1 MESSN
6 SRNWTGR
13 VARLV
18 KELDPRTVRFRD
30 PGVGFRRPAL
40 VIVPA
45 VAFLTFCAVAFA
57 ASGGASQK
65 ERQVDDGVVDPIPA
79 PPSPGLRRAGLPF
92 EEKAELMEAG
102 SNSEPTI
109 GDTLEKRPMNFHDP
123 LYVFCDETAHKVSA
137 YPMADPPGVVVNLDG
152 VPEPEADA
160 KNMVG
165 KDSRI
170 RAVRRRVTSTGIRY
184 VLALDIPIRRI
195 RVIHEGAVVIILP
208 VR

>member
-1 MESSN
+1 MVN
-6 SRNWTGR
+6 D
-13 VARLV
+13 
-18 KELDPRTVRFRD
+18 LDPRTVRLRD
-30 PGVGFRRPAL
+30 PGSGLKRPAL
-40 VIVPA
+40 VLILVL
-45 VAFLTFCAVAFA
+45 AFLALCGVAFA
-57 ASGGASQK
+57 ASGGVSPEHAVVEGLLKTEPIK
-65 ERQVDDGVVDPIPA
+65 ETAA
-79 PPSPGLRRAGLPF
+79 PLAHV
-92 EEKAELMEAG
+92 ELV
-102 SNSEPTI
+102 EPTI
-109 GDTLEKRPMNFHDP
+109 RDTFEKRPMNFHDP

-184 VLALDIPIRRI
+184 VLALDIPVKRI

>member
-1 MESSN
+1 MWYDVGMESSN
-6 SRNWTGR
+6 SRIWTGG

-18 KELDPRTVRFRD
+18 KELDPRTVRLKD
-30 PGVGFRRPAL
+30 PGVGLRRPVL
-40 VIVPA
+40 VIVPV
-45 VAFLTFCAVAFA
+45 VAFLAFYAVAFA
-57 ASGGASQK
+57 ASGGASK
-65 ERQVDDGVVDPIPA
+65 KRQVDDGVVVV
-79 PPSPGLRRAGLPF
+79 
-92 EEKAELMEAG
+92 
-102 SNSEPTI
+102 NVEPTI
-109 GDTLEKRPMNFHDP
+109 RDTFEKRPMNFHDP

-152 VPEPEADA
+152 VPEPEDDA

-184 VLALDIPIRRI
+184 VLRLDIPVKRI